1 MKYQNNAQRSD
12 VTTLPIIPGT
22 ILITAGILAAFL
34 VMMAVL
40 YSTQVLTPPAFLEGI
55 FYKEDGSTPDDGFS
69 DAFISSITGHALL
82 NDSGND
88 TFLDMSPEALRD
100 LLLNANPPE
109 KYYYSATVTWADGNN
124 RFTVAQVYYL
134 VSGDRLHGETYTAS
148 TTPKRLTANPD
159 VFYIK
164 EGTTSRILKRSENSS
179 FTPEGEL
186 GLPSLAR
193 MQKMIS
199 EAEEGK
205 YSLAM
210 ESVQDSPCIRAI
222 FTDTVSGVKEIFDVM
237 PDYGIIVN
245 ASSYL
250 PDEQSPYYMMQ
261 TSSILTDISGFDEA
275 IFEIPTS

>member
-1 MKYQNNAQRSD
+1 MKHQNTSQRSD
-12 VTTLPIIPGT
+12 VTTLPIVPGT

-34 VMMAVL
+34 LMMAVL
-40 YSTQVLTPPAFLEGI
+40 YSTRVLTPPAFLEGI
-55 FYKEDGSTPDDGFS
+55 FAKEDGGTPDDGFS
-69 DAFISSITGHALL
+69 DEFLASITGHAPLS
-82 NDSGND
+82 DPGS
-88 TFLDMSPEALRD
+88 TKFLDMSPEALRD
-100 LLLNANPPE
+100 LLLNVAPPE

-134 VSGDRLHGETYTAS
+134 VSGDRLHGEIYTAS
-148 TTPKRLTANPD
+148 STPKRLTANAD
-159 VFYIK
+159 TFYIR
-164 EGTTSRILKRSENSS
+164 ENSSSRILKRGENSS

-205 YSLAM
+205 YTLAL
-210 ESVQDSPCIRAI
+210 ESVQDSLCIRAT
-222 FTDTVSGVKEIFDVM
+222 FTDTVSGVREIFDVM

-245 ASSYL
+245 AASYL
-250 PDEQSPYYMMQ
+250 PDWQSPYYTMQ

-275 IFEIPTS
+275 ILEIPTS